1 MTAIELSETL
11 RKWLPRDNRV
21 VVYIHGEPYEI
32 TGVFGHHKEPYAVL
46 TGEAINGFK
55 WEKTIADFPIVEV
68 VECEKYEGE

>member
-11 RKWLPRDNRV
+11 RKWLPRDNKV

-46 TGEAINGFK
+46 QGEPINGFK
-55 WEKTIADFPIVEV
+55 REKMIEDFPV
-68 VECEKYEGE
+68 VECKKYEGE